1 MISRYSRPFD
11 HVLGART
18 LLGAPGLATR
28 SKDATIVTRSYLI
41 MFRSSNPS
49 MWAKHLLDA
58 ERRKRAQPNRPM
70 PPRKRPAS
78 ALGSAKRPATRATGA
93 KFPIQWS
100 EWPGDGDR
108 YLKAKQT
115 RYVDDEAES
124 LDRSKLEKTL
134 KELESAVDG
143 AEWREDENGLTAP
156 GGFEMRCSIAHE
168 DPEDYVI
175 AIQTPEHSLVVG
187 NLGCH
192 PFVELEWMWF
202 GNSDGSTFIPVPDKK
217 ISKDAKQLCKRAI
230 EDVTHV
236 VNTHCHADHITSG
249 GKIQQI
255 HPEVKT
261 VISAASGAKAD
272 VKVSDGDQITVG
284 RYVLKCVATPGHT
297 DGCMTFVLEGP
308 GEPKAAFTGDTLLIR
323 GCGRTDFQQGNA
335 SALYE
340 SVHQKIFSL
349 PEDTKIYPG
358 NVSTVAEEKKFNP
371 RLTKDKVAWLP
382 DSTHFVSA
390 SLDRCIFL
398 WNIDGALLHRW
409 ELSCRIQ
416 DLAVTKDGSRLLVV
430 DSEKSVKVFDL
441 QSRNALV
448 ALPESDAV
456 TSICVSRLRDELLV
470 NVAQHVSALSEGPA
484 IRLWDLSN
492 RRVLQRYLGHFQ
504 SRFVVR
510 SCFAGDREEMV
521 VSGSEDAQVYIW
533 HRHYGSL
540 LQVLAGHSATVNTVC
555 WVRAEKDN
563 AWLISA
569 SDDGTLRVWGCE
581 EEFREAPETEAA
593 LVSPPIRDRPP
604 AIMHRAPP
612 RLPPRSPRETLRAE
626 SPGVGSQSARSGR
639 SARATLLTEDSDDDG
654 LER

>member
-1 MISRYSRPFD
+1 MAYSE
-11 HVLGART
+11 
-18 LLGAPGLATR
+18 
-28 SKDATIVTRSYLI
+28 SC
-41 MFRSSNPS
+41 
-49 MWAKHLLDA
+49 
-58 ERRKRAQPNRPM
+58 
-70 PPRKRPAS
+70 S
-78 ALGSAKRPATRATGA
+78 ALSWSPDDQNLLSASNCTICLWTL
-93 KFPIQWS
+93 
-100 EWPGDGDR
+100 PG
-108 YLKAKQT
+108 T
-115 RYVDDEAES
+115 EAR
-124 LDRSKLEKTL
+124 LVLSKHT
-134 KELESAVDG
+134 
-143 AEWREDENGLTAP
+143 
-156 GGFEMRCSIAHE
+156 
-168 DPEDYVI
+168 DP
-175 AIQTPEHSLVVG
+175 
-187 NLGCH
+187 
-192 PFVELEWMWF
+192 
-202 GNSDGSTFIPVPDKK
+202 
-217 ISKDAKQLCKRAI
+217 
-230 EDVTHV
+230 
-236 VNTHCHADHITSG
+236 ITS
-249 GKIQQI
+249 
-255 HPEVKT
+255 
-261 VISAASGAKAD
+261 
-272 VKVSDGDQITVG
+272 
-284 RYVLKCVATPGHT
+284 
-297 DGCMTFVLEGP
+297 
-308 GEPKAAFTGDTLLIR
+308 
-323 GCGRTDFQQGNA
+323 
-335 SALYE
+335 
-340 SVHQKIFSL
+340 
-349 PEDTKIYPG
+349 
-358 NVSTVAEEKKFNP
+358 
-371 RLTKDKVAWLP
+371 VAWLP

-390 SLDRCIFL
+390 SLNRCIFL

-569 SDDGTLRVWGCE
+569 SDDGTLRVWGCK